1 MREEG
6 REKRRMKYGG
16 GGENA
21 CKEKTGVRRRRRC
34 KTEKSG
40 VCWEEQVWCRSVRE
54 GEGRGLGQVQQL
66 EVYRRKARFKQV
78 RWSSQSVLI
87 LLPPVSR

>member
-1 MREEG
+1 
-6 REKRRMKYGG
+6 MKVGK

-21 CKEKTGVRRRRRC
+21 GKDGRGSRKRRRC
-34 KTEKSG
+34 KREESG
-40 VCWEEQVWCRSVRE
+40 VCWEEKVWCRSVRE

-78 RWSSQSVLI
+78 RWSTQS
-87 LLPPVSR
+87 